1 MKNERRDFCVE
12 CRKEV
17 GYEFVEKK
25 INHMI
30 KEKNYEFKITTAVCK
45 ECGEEM
51 DVEGIMDLN
60 IKEIDEQYRKV
71 ENIVSI
77 DDIKTLMDIY
87 CIGKA
92 PLSLALGF
100 GEITITR
107 YLLGQV
113 PSIAYSDIMKQV
125 LQHPDVMKE
134 CLNRNR
140 DKIGETAYKKSMN
153 AANEL
158 SDLLNVSEKMLSTIS
173 YMFEKISEITP
184 LALQKLLY
192 YIQGLYMIKYN
203 KPLFDEDCQAWIH
216 GPVYKEVYDMF
227 KSFQYNPIDDKRF
240 ILLRDRFKELDND
253 EKEVIDLVVDTFG
266 MYSGKVL
273 EEITHKE
280 KPWINARRGY
290 YVYEN
295 SNEIINKSDIKD
307 YFESVLNEFDIN
319 THDGINKYIKM
330 QLIK

>member
-1 MKNERRDFCVE
+1 MKNKRIDFCVE

-17 GYEFVEKK
+17 EYEFVEKK

-30 KEKNYEFKITTAVCK
+30 KEKNYEFTITTAVCK

-60 IKEIDEQYRKV
+60 VREIDEQYRKI

-77 DDIKTLMDIY
+77 DDIKALMDIY
-87 CIGKA
+87 SIGKA

-134 CLNRNR
+134 CLNKNR
-140 DKIGETAYKKSMN
+140 EKIGETAYKKSMN

-158 SDLLNVSEKMLSTIS
+158 SELLNVSEKMLSTIS

-192 YIQGLYMIKYN
+192 YIQGLYMVKYN
-203 KPLFDEDCQAWIH
+203 KPLFDEDCQAWVH

-240 ILLRDRFKELDND
+240 ILLRDRFKELDDD

-280 KPWINARRGY
+280 LPWINARRGY

-319 THDGINKYIKM
+319 THDGINKYIKK

>member
-280 KPWINARRGY
+280 KPWINARRGN